1 MICGR
6 RASAEARVHLA
17 PRVTVLACAASLCLL
32 VPGSDASAQVS
43 ADFRSR
49 AELELSEPNGL
60 HRFTLPFE
68 AYRDARRDLSDLR
81 VFNGADQPV
90 PFALATVGASASVVD
105 TVALPQ
111 FAVFAGREKGTE
123 SAFADINVAVRT
135 RTDGTVISVQPRGRT
150 VATDRPSAWLLDAS
164 AINRPIRALLVD
176 WESGAGA
183 EVVHVNI
190 ERSDDLRTWRPAAQR
205 AALVRV
211 AEGDR
216 ILTQP
221 RVEFFP
227 GDERYW
233 RISASDRATPFV
245 LRAVRAE
252 TTAEGM
258 PATRETRDYV
268 GTAGASAGEY
278 VFDLGAWLPV
288 DAVRVLFP
296 EPNVVARVEVLSRD
310 SDGDEWRRVTTG
322 DFYRLTRNGVEATSP
337 AQEISRRAHRYWML
351 RVDPRSGLRG
361 SVSPTLQVSWRPAE
375 VVFVAGG
382 ESPFSVAFGNPN
394 VPGERTDL
402 PISSLIPDYTRSA
415 EQALPEARVGTVQT
429 VALPG
434 DGWRRYVGD
443 VSGRT
448 VALWSVLLAGVAF
461 LGFMAWRLSRQ
472 LPGD

>member
-1 MICGR
+1 MM
-6 RASAEARVHLA
+6 SARLSVCLTA
-17 PRVTVLACAASLCLL
+17 CLL
-32 VPGSDASAQVS
+32 VPSSVASAQAS

-49 AELELSEPNGL
+49 AELVLTEPNGL
-60 HRFTLPFE
+60 HRFALPFE
-68 AYRDARRDLSDLR
+68 VYRDARRDLSDLR

-90 PFALATVGASASVVD
+90 PFALASGADRTSVVD

-111 FAVFAGREKGTE
+111 FAVFARRDEGTG
-123 SAFADINVAVRT
+123 SAFAEIDVAVRT
-135 RTDGTVISVQPRGRT
+135 RADGTVISVQPRGRPA
-150 VATDRPSAWLLDAS
+150 ATDRPSAWLLDAS
-164 AINRPIRALLVD
+164 AIKRPIRALLVD

-183 EVVHVNI
+183 EVVHVNV
-190 ERSDDLRTWRPAAQR
+190 ERSDDLRSWRPAAQR

-211 AEGDR
+211 AEGER

-227 GDERYW
+227 GGERYW
-233 RISASDRATPFV
+233 RISASDRTTPFV
-245 LRAVRAE
+245 LRSVRAE

-258 PATRETRDYV
+258 PPARETRDYV

-288 DAVRVLFP
+288 DAVRVMFP
-296 EPNVVARVEVLSRD
+296 EPNVVARIEILSRD
-310 SDGDEWRRVTTG
+310 ADGDEWRRVTTG

-337 AQEISRRAHRYWML
+337 ALEIPRHTDRHWML
-351 RVDPRSGLRG
+351 RVDPRSGLGG

-382 ESPFSVAFGNPN
+382 ESPFAVAFGNPN
-394 VPGERTDL
+394 LRSERTDL
-402 PISSLIPDYTRSA
+402 PVASLIPDYTRNA

-429 VALPG
+429 VALSG
-434 DGWRRYVGD
+434 DRWRRYVGD

-448 VALWSVLLAGVAF
+448 VALWAVLLAGVAF